1 VGGLPR
7 PHGAGKQSLA
17 HTGPK
22 PARNTE
28 SMPASLLRQP
38 TPRTPPASLA
48 GFERALRC
56 QAGNQKLEA
65 AREYL
70 QALRLHPGFFE
81 AAFNLGVLFQEMGQ
95 PDQAIGCYRHALQ
108 WKPDLAPAWGNLGVA
123 LRDTDHGQE
132 AVDSFRQALRVQPGE
147 SGVLNNL
154 GNALLAQ
161 QEYAEAIACFRD
173 GLRAAPANP
182 GIHLNLGN
190 ALRASGHVAE
200 AIQSLRQALE
210 LRPDFAEAHWDLAFA
225 LLLQGDFTQGFQEY
239 EWRWRLPD
247 FPRRRFASPLWLGED
262 VAGRTLLVHTEQ
274 GAGDNLQFVRFV
286 GALAERGAR
295 VWLEC
300 QPSLAALFESAPGA
314 PRIIPRGYSLPEVDW
329 HLPLLSLPQ
338 RLGITSDTI
347 PARTPYLQPPANRRL
362 VLPRPRDPQDAHLKV
377 GLVWRGNPQ
386 HPNDRQRSIPL
397 TSLTPLFGVPG
408 VALYNL
414 QVAPTPQFAGEA
426 NSQPALIPFDGL
438 LRDFAD
444 TASVVA
450 QLDLVISADT
460 STAHLAGALGRPAWV
475 LLPFAPDWRWLLER
489 EDTPWYPTLR
499 LFRQSAPGD
508 WSAVIQ
514 RVHDALLG
522 WPAS

>member
-1 VGGLPR
+1 MPAQLLSPPPR
-7 PHGAGKQSLA
+7 PA
-17 HTGPK
+17 
-22 PARNTE
+22 
-28 SMPASLLRQP
+28 
-38 TPRTPPASLA
+38 PPASVA
-48 GFERALRC
+48 RFNRALQC
-56 QAGNQKLEA
+56 QASNQKLEA

-70 QALRLHPGFFE
+70 QALELHPGFFE

-95 PDQAIGCYRHALQ
+95 SDQAIGCYRHALQ
-108 WKPDLAPAWGNLGVA
+108 CKPDLAPAWGNLGVA
-123 LRDTDHGQE
+123 LRNTHRGQE
-132 AVDSFRQALRVQPGE
+132 AVDSFRQALRLQPGE
-147 SGVLNNL
+147 PGVLNNL

-161 QEYAEAIACFRD
+161 QQYAEAIACFRD
-173 GLRAAPANP
+173 GLRRTPANP

-190 ALRASGHVAE
+190 ALRASGHVGE

-239 EWRWRLPD
+239 EWRWRRPD
-247 FPRRRFASPLWLGED
+247 FPRRQFDSPLWLGED
-262 VAGRTLLVHTEQ
+262 LAGRTLLVHTEQ

-295 VWLEC
+295 VVLEC
-300 QPSLAALFESAPGA
+300 QPFLAALFESAPGA
-314 PRIIPRGYSLPEVDW
+314 PQIIPRGDALPEVDW

-338 RLGITSDTI
+338 RLGITLDTI
-347 PARTPYLQPPANRRL
+347 PARTPYLQPPARRRV
-362 VLPRPRDPQDAHLKV
+362 VLPPPRGQQDARLKV

-397 TSLTPLFGVPG
+397 ASLEPLFAVPG
-408 VALYNL
+408 VAFYNL
-414 QVAPTPQFAGEA
+414 QVAPGPQFAGEA
-426 NSQPALIPFDGL
+426 ASQPALIPLEGL

-444 TASVVA
+444 TAALVD
-450 QLDLVISADT
+450 QLDLVISVDT
-460 STAHLAGALGRPAWV
+460 SVAHLAGALGQPAWV
-475 LLPFAPDWRWLLER
+475 LLPFAPDWRWLLGR

-514 RVHDALLG
+514 RVRDSLLA
-522 WPAS
+522 WPA